1 MHDPEPGPGPA
12 EPRETT
18 SRPAGASGA
27 GSAESAADSTRAWL
41 LRGYYLATPL
51 FLLADVAWGWN
62 VRVVGLEGYPGWRIA
77 YYLVCFG
84 LGALAWMKPERADL
98 VGLVESGV
106 NLAILIVGT
115 YVAYWGIVDQVLA
128 DQPIVNPFTTERIA
142 NLILAGS
149 VLSVSY
155 YGNPLVRRAS
165 RRRRGPFG

>member
-1 MHDPEPGPGPA
+1 MREPESGRGAGPA
-12 EPRETT
+12 GG
-18 SRPAGASGA
+18 SVGGAT
-27 GSAESAADSTRAWL
+27 AADSARLQL

-51 FLLADVAWGWN
+51 FLVADIAWGWN
-62 VRVVGLEGYPGWRIA
+62 VRVAGLEGSPGWRIS

-115 YVAYWGIVDQVLA
+115 YVAYWGIIDQVLA
-128 DQPIVNPFTTERIA
+128 DQPIVNPFTTERIT
-142 NLILAGS
+142 NLVLAGS

-165 RRRRGPFG
+165 RRRRGSLG